1 MYHVI
6 KHVEIR
12 DTLLWPLNM
21 FKASHYVCDVW
32 KRDVLI
38 EQKLHH
44 LLAYLSE
51 QPLRSPKGSG
61 ELFQEQM

>member
-6 KHVEIR
+6 KHV
-12 DTLLWPLNM
+12 DTRYSTLPFNM

-32 KRDVLI
+32 KRVVLI

-44 LLAYLSE
+44 LLASLSE
-51 QPLRSPKGSG
+51 QPLRSPKESG
-61 ELFQEQM
+61 ELFQAQM